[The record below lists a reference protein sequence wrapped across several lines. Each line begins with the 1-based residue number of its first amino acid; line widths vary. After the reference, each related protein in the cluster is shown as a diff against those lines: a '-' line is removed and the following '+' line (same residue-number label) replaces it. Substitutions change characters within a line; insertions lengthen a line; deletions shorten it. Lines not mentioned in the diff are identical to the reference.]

1 MMSSS
6 LTLALIKAPKRHQ
19 KKGLREEEE
28 KKKGKEGKKGEK
40 GEEGEEGEE
49 EAATAPQSTRS
60 RPSATSS
67 TVSVGSR
74 TSAAL
79 ARRAQLVRRRKKW
92 CHIRKRVGFR
102 CVQYVT
108 VVKNGLDRIVST
120 HISVIKHC

>member
-49 EAATAPQSTRS
+49 EAATARGPQ
-60 RPSATSS
+60 
-67 TVSVGSR
+67 
-74 TSAAL
+74 
-79 ARRAQLVRRRKKW
+79 RANDV
-92 CHIRKRVGFR
+92 
-102 CVQYVT
+102 
-108 VVKNGLDRIVST
+108 
-120 HISVIKHC
+120 